1 MLPDKIN
8 IRRSFSEAAST
19 YDSSSGLQMEVAD
32 ELADMAAGLAA
43 RKEYACSTSAATRPV
58 FAGTDHLILDI
69 GCGTGRLI
77 GSLKKS
83 FPKSIIL
90 GIDIA
95 LPMVLKARENLKACV
110 GLTVSDCESLPF
122 MNSVFDMVVSSLTYQ
137 WTDIRASISEAQRV
151 LKPGGLF
158 LFSTLGPM
166 TLRELRECTGAGAP
180 AAFKDAVELSAELK
194 RAGFEEAASGSSI
207 VNKRYGSLRELARTL
222 KNIGAAPRPSGRHN
236 KGLSKGTA
244 LRRAEAAYEE
254 RFPSPEGGI
263 IATYE
268 IIFASGI
275 KGAAL

>member
-1 MLPDKIN
+1 MLPDKIK

-32 ELADMAAGLAA
+32 ELAAMAAGLAA
-43 RKEYACSTSAATRPV
+43 RKEYACQPSLAPMPV
-58 FAGTDHLILDI
+58 FAGTDHLVLDI

-77 GSLKKS
+77 GSLKRS
-83 FPKSIIL
+83 FPGSIVL
-90 GIDIA
+90 GSDIA
-95 LPMVLKARENLKACV
+95 LPMVMKARENLKACG

-122 MNSVFDMVVSSLTYQ
+122 MDSIFDMVVSSLTYQ
-137 WTDIRASISEAQRV
+137 WTDISASISEAQRV

-180 AAFKDAVELSAELK
+180 AAFKDAVEVSSELK
-194 RAGFEEAASGSSI
+194 RAGFEEAASGRKTI
-207 VNKRYGSLRELARTL
+207 VKRYGSLKELARTL
-222 KNIGAAPRPSGRHN
+222 KNIGAAPRPSGCRD
-236 KGLSKGTA
+236 KGLSKGA
-244 LRRAEAAYEE
+244 PLRRAGAAYEE

-263 IATYE
+263 VATYE
-268 IIFASGI
+268 IIFASGV